1 MIILSTTYH
10 NNIIYDVKE
19 GFLERFG
26 RNALWWL
33 TLILVLTACWVL
45 ETVVNV
51 AQRSWLPSDADCF
64 RELEKDSTIR
74 KRFEQAAAMDSTTC
88 SKADP
93 AEATIYSSHQRTAE
107 EDRQREG
114 EVQEMLNRPRHS
126 RGASGAEL
134 EFEPTL
140 RRRQHSEPEARGHEC
155 KFSFAVEGGADA
167 REEDSNNDAGG
178 KEKLPKRSS
187 DVQEL
192 FRRGFGSVR
201 RSMDIV

>member
-10 NNIIYDVKE
+10 SNVIYDVKE

-93 AEATIYSSHQRTAE
+93 AEANRYPPFQRTAE

-140 RRRQHSEPEARGHEC
+140 KRRQHSEPEAKGQES
-155 KFSFAVEGGADA
+155 KVSFAVEGEADA
-167 REEDSNNDAGG
+167 RDEDSNNDAGG
-178 KEKLPKRSS
+178 KEKLPKRSI